1 MHTTL
6 SEIPGF
12 TRRIAPYAS
21 LQASFLPS
29 IMQAVTP
36 QEGQ

>member
-1 MHTTL
+1 MHTML
-6 SEIPGF
+6 SEIPDF

-21 LQASFLPS
+21 LQASFLPR
-29 IMQAVTP
+29 IMHLVTS